1 MKHRRRFTAKNQRG
15 PNQKGPNQK
24 GPNQRGGNHSVKH
37 HAKPKPKT
45 PPRCNLL
52 DTRLRHRAN
61 NVWKTCIRQ
70 HGKENTIY
78 YITPI
83 NAVIKSISTYQ
94 TPEFVCDSNGKD
106 HRFKIR
112 IEDQYISCFLLLHKR
127 WYAITIMANTYLHEN
142 MRFYHVN
149 KTLFTF
155 DNDTGKITF
164 AAKPSENQTID
175 VTRKYYSPVAE
186 GTDIRKILDNFA
198 NQKILGNM
206 AKQILVEDAAL
217 TGLDWALPI

>member
-1 MKHRRRFTAKNQRG
+1 MKHKRRVTAK
-15 PNQKGPNQK
+15 NQKGPNQT
-24 GPNQRGGNHSVKH
+24 GGNHSVKRH
-37 HAKPKPKT
+37 TASK
-45 PPRCNLL
+45 PRCNIL
-52 DTRLRHRAN
+52 DTRLRHKSN
-61 NVWKTCIRQ
+61 NTWKTCIRQ

-94 TPEFVCDSNGKD
+94 IPEFVCDSDGKD
-106 HRFKIR
+106 YRFKIR
-112 IEDQYISCFLLLHKR
+112 IDDQYISCFLLLHKR

-155 DNDTGKITF
+155 DNDTGKFTF
-164 AAKPSENQTID
+164 AVKPSANQTID

-186 GTDIRKILDNFA
+186 GTDIRNILDNFA
-198 NQKILGNM
+198 LQKILGNM
-206 AKQILVEDAAL
+206 AKKILVEDAAL
-217 TGLDWALPI
+217 TGLEWAF